1 MKPTSSPLTSRQQI
15 PAAALSNVL
24 DPVAVLLETALAATG
39 SILLAP
45 FQVGQT
51 MDVNNENQRPVVARI
66 AKEVVELTDK
76 TERLQTFTQMPL
88 FNTLSKTD
96 QSLLVA
102 QLGAM
107 VAYGQILVMRLDN
120 AGVGPDEDLKALASE
135 A

>member
-1 MKPTSSPLTSRQQI
+1 
-15 PAAALSNVL
+15 
-24 DPVAVLLETALAATG
+24 
-39 SILLAP
+39 
-45 FQVGQT
+45 
-51 MDVNNENQRPVVARI
+51 MDVNNENRRPVVARI